1 MWSIIVSVM
10 IDVGVV
16 VIGNI
21 TGPVMWS
28 IIVSVM
34 IDVGEVSS
42 VILPVLS
49 CGV

>member
-1 MWSIIVSVM
+1 MIDVGEVSSVILPVPVNWSIIVSVM

-16 VIGNI
+16 
-21 TGPVMWS
+21 
-28 IIVSVM
+28 
-34 IDVGEVSS
+34 SS

>member
-1 MWSIIVSVM
+1 MSVWCHH
-10 IDVGVV
+10 DL
-16 VIGNI
+16 
-21 TGPVMWS
+21 TSPVMWS

>member
-1 MWSIIVSVM
+1 
-10 IDVGVV
+10 
-16 VIGNI
+16 
-21 TGPVMWS
+21 MWS

-42 VILPVLS
+42 VSYRSGYVDMIVSVMIDVGEVSSVILPVRL

>member
-1 MWSIIVSVM
+1 MMIDVGEVSSVITGPVNWSIIVSVM

-16 VIGNI
+16 
-21 TGPVMWS
+21 
-28 IIVSVM
+28 
-34 IDVGEVSS
+34 SS

>member
-10 IDVGVV
+10 IDVGEVSSDL
-16 VIGNI
+16 
-21 TGPVMWS
+21 TSPVMWS
-28 IIVSVM
+28 MIVSVM

-42 VILPVLS
+42 VILPVRL

>member
-1 MWSIIVSVM
+1 MM
-10 IDVGVV
+10 IDVGEVSS
-16 VIGNI
+16 VIL

-28 IIVSVM
+28 MVVSVM

-42 VILPVLS
+42 VILPVRL

>member
-1 MWSIIVSVM
+1 MMIDVGEVSSVSNITGPVNWSIIVSVM

-16 VIGNI
+16 
-21 TGPVMWS
+21 
-28 IIVSVM
+28 
-34 IDVGEVSS
+34 SS